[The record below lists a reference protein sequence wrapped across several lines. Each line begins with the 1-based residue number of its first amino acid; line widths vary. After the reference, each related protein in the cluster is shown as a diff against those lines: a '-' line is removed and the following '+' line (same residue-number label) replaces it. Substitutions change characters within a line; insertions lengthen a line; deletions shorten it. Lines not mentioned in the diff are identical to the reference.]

1 MAETLNY
8 AGDFKLEKAEIL
20 TSTGVVI
27 NVLPFLLHV
36 TIFEDILTPTLSGD
50 ITMFDNQNMI
60 LNGPLIG
67 QEQLRLVLSTPT
79 MKDKKDKLYFVEE
92 PLMIYK
98 IKKQS
103 KLNNSTQVYVLS
115 FITNETL
122 TNERMTVSK
131 SFDGS
136 FSDLVGDMF
145 VSELKSTKRIMLEET
160 INSKR
165 IVIPDIKPFDV
176 IRNAMVQSISKQNE
190 FASFLFYETKSG
202 YHFRSLESL
211 YAKKSVYDYAFFQ
224 ANVKNDDNKIASDYS
239 RIRNY
244 KILGSSDLL
253 LGTRGGFFGS
263 NLLVHDSYNKEITR
277 YTFNYFDMFHEKE
290 QIGYYD
296 GGSGKSNPI
305 FSEVQV
311 DGDGNRISDFPN
323 SRTHLHSTAIKD
335 TTTGTSASHEVNGNY
350 SFSGSKINEW
360 YLQRQSKFM
369 GLTFSHVLEVE
380 IAGIT
385 GIEAGDTINIELP
398 ITGVG
403 NTQGEKVDTIR
414 SGKFLIKEL
423 RHDFNIPD
431 KQHAIKMNVIK
442 NSVSKHHSAGA
453 NPPIRR

>member
-1 MAETLNY
+1 MAETINY
-8 AGDFKLEKAEIL
+8 AGDFKIEQAEIL
-20 TSTGVVI
+20 TSAGHVI
-27 NVLPFLLHV
+27 NVLPFLMHV
-36 TIFEDILTPTLSGD
+36 TIFEDILTPSLSGD
-50 ITMFDNQNMI
+50 ITIFDNSNI
-60 LNGPLIG
+60 ITNGPLIG
-67 QEQLRLVLSTPT
+67 QEQLKLVLSTPT
-79 MKDKKDKLYFVEE
+79 IEGDEHKIYFVEE

-98 IKKQS
+98 VAKQA
-103 KLNNSTQVYVLS
+103 KLNNSTQLYVLS

-136 FSDLVGDMF
+136 FSDLVEDIF
-145 VSELKSTKRIMLEET
+145 VSELKSTKTINIEET

-176 IRNAMVQSISKQNE
+176 IRNAMTQSISKENE
-190 FASFLFYETKSG
+190 SSSFLFYETKSG
-202 YHFRSLESL
+202 YNFRSLESL
-211 YAKKSVYDYAFFQ
+211 YVKKPVHDYKFFQ
-224 ANVKNDDNKIASDYS
+224 ANIKTDDKLSSDYS

-244 KILGSSDLL
+244 KIISNSDIL

-263 NLLVHDSYNKEITR
+263 NVLVHDSYNKELTR
-277 YTFNYFDMFHEKE
+277 YTFNYFDNFQQTEHMGYHDDEKA
-290 QIGYYD
+290 
-296 GGSGKSNPI
+296 NPI

-350 SFSGSKINEW
+350 AFSGSKINEW
-360 YLQRQSKFM
+360 YLPRQSKFM
-369 GLTFSHVLEVE
+369 GLAFSHILEVE

-385 GIEAGDTINIELP
+385 GIEAGDTVDIELP

-423 RHDFNIPD
+423 RHDFNVPER
-431 KQHAIKMNVIK
+431 QHGIKMNVVK
-442 NSVSKHHSAGA
+442 NSVSKHHSSGA
-453 NPPIRR
+453 NPPTRR